1 MLAIPTGGEQK
12 QMLIFYL
19 YYTALEVMMKVLVG
33 SENPV
38 KIQSV
43 RDGFLTFFE
52 QIEVEGISVDSGVPH
67 QPMNDETFEGA
78 KNRAENVKRINDQQ
92 NLDATFFVGIEGGI
106 LQRLDRWFSV
116 NVVYI
121 LDQHNRDSFA
131 TTGLYE
137 LPSALSKDLL
147 IKKDLGHAI
156 AALAN
161 NRFAAREHGTVG
173 FLTDGRI
180 DRFQNQVQ
188 GIILALI
195 PFVNDNLYFSSS

>member
-1 MLAIPTGGEQK
+1 
-12 QMLIFYL
+12 
-19 YYTALEVMMKVLVG
+19 MKVLVG
-33 SENPV
+33 SENSV

-43 RDGFLTFFE
+43 REGFLTFFKHV
-52 QIEVEGISVDSGVPH
+52 EVEGIAVDSDVPH

-92 NLDATFFVGIEGGI
+92 NLDATFFVGIEGGV
-106 LQRLDRWFSV
+106 LQLQERWFSV

-137 LPSALSKDLL
+137 LPNALSKDLL
-147 IKKDLGHAI
+147 MKTDLGHAI
-156 AALAN
+156 ATLAN
-161 NRFAAREHGTVG
+161 DNYAARERGTVS
-173 FLTDGRI
+173 FLTNGKM

-188 GIILALI
+188 GIILSLI
-195 PFVNDNLYFSSS
+195 PFVNDNLYFPSS

>member
-1 MLAIPTGGEQK
+1 
-12 QMLIFYL
+12 
-19 YYTALEVMMKVLVG
+19 MKVLVG

-43 RDGFLTFFE
+43 KEGFLTFFE
-52 QIEVEGISVDSGVPH
+52 HVKVEGISVDTGVPH
-67 QPMNDETFEGA
+67 QPINDETFEGA
-78 KNRAENVKRINDQQ
+78 KNRAENIKRINDQQ
-92 NLDATFFVGIEGGI
+92 NRNATFFVGIEGGV
-106 LQRLDRWFSV
+106 LQLQDRWFSV

-147 IKKDLGHAI
+147 IKKDLGHAVGE
-156 AALAN
+156 LAN
-161 NRFAAREHGTVG
+161 KNYAARERGTVA
-173 FLTDGRI
+173 FLTNGKM
-180 DRFQNQVQ
+180 DRCQNQVQ

-195 PFVNDNLYFSSS
+195 PFLNENLYFLSS